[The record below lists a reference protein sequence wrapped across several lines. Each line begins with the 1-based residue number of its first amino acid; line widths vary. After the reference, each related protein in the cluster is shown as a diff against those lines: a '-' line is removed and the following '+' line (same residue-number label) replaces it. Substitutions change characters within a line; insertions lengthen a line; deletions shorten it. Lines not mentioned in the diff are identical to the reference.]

1 MLRTPIQP
9 TVKRPLGAALM
20 AAARKRATGGMV
32 AKRLATMRA
41 SAMARKLSLCETALE
56 NMSQGYCVYDAELRL
71 VSYNARYLELLGF
84 DPNCIRP
91 GMMMA
96 DVMRD
101 LAWRRDFGDGD
112 IEKIVA
118 ERIVFHAGPEKTLDF
133 ERVRAD
139 GSVLAICRRPMPDS
153 GCISTFTDVTEQR
166 RAQSALVSQSTLLET
181 TLHHMSHGVVV
192 YNANQ
197 ELVISNDVHRQ
208 LLELP
213 PGLAVPGR
221 KYEDIL
227 RFNALRGEF
236 GPGDPEETVRKYLA
250 SVAGQEHHRRE
261 YTRANGVCMLVRR
274 APMPNGGFV
283 ITYVDITEQKRAET
297 ALISAKE
304 QAEVANRSKS
314 EFLANVSHELRTPL
328 NAVIGFSEMM
338 RDRMFG
344 SLGHHKYEEYA
355 RDINLSG
362 RHLLSIIDDILDLS
376 KIEAGRIELYEESI
390 DIPRS
395 VANCIRILR
404 TRAEEAG
411 VLLITNVPDELPH
424 LRGETRKIKQILLNL
439 MSNAVKFTAPGGR
452 VILDVY
458 QQSCGELVF
467 RVRDDGIGI
476 AEDDILTALTPF
488 GQIENTLSR
497 KHHGTGLGLPL
508 SKAFAELHD
517 GRLDL
522 ESALGK
528 GTTVTITFPPERL
541 IAG

>member
-1 MLRTPIQP
+1 MLRPPVQP
-9 TVKRPLGAALM
+9 PAKRPLGAALM
-20 AAARKRATGGMV
+20 AAARKGATGGMV
-32 AKRLATMRA
+32 AKRLAALRSST
-41 SAMARKLSLCETALE
+41 MARKLALCETILE
-56 NMSQGYCVYDAELRL
+56 SMSQGYCAYDSELRL
-71 VSYNARYLELLGF
+71 IGYNARYVELLGF
-84 DPNCIRP
+84 DPGFIRI
-91 GMMMA
+91 GMTLA
-96 DVMRD
+96 EVLRD
-101 LAWRRDFGDGD
+101 LAWRGDFGDGD
-112 IEKIVA
+112 IERIVA
-118 ERIVFHAGPEKTLDF
+118 ERLAFHGGPDKFMEF

-139 GSVLAICRRPMPDS
+139 GVALAICRRPMPD
-153 GCISTFTDVTEQR
+153 GGFITTFTDVTEQR
-166 RAQSALVSQSTLLET
+166 RAQSALAGQSALLET

-250 SVAGQEHHRRE
+250 SVARQEHHRRE
-261 YTRANGVCMLVRR
+261 YTRANGVCVLVRR

-283 ITYVDITEQKRAET
+283 ITYVDISEQKRAEA
-297 ALISAKE
+297 ALIAAKE

-344 SLGHHKYEEYA
+344 ALGHHKYEEYA

-362 RHLLSIIDDILDLS
+362 RHLLSIIEDILDLS
-376 KIEAGRIELYEESI
+376 KIEAGRIELHEEAI
-390 DIPRS
+390 DIARA
-395 VANCIRILR
+395 VANCVSILR
-404 TRAEEAG
+404 TRAEAAG
-411 VLLITNVPDELPH
+411 VLIITNVPDELPR
-424 LRGETRKIKQILLNL
+424 LRGESRKVKQILLNL
-439 MSNAVKFTAPGGR
+439 MSNAVKFTPSGGR
-452 VILDVY
+452 IILDVY
-458 QQSCGELVF
+458 QKSGGELLF

-476 AEDDILTALTPF
+476 AAADIPTALEPF
-488 GQIENTLSR
+488 GQVENALSR

-508 SKAFAELHD
+508 SKAFAELH
-517 GRLDL
+517 GGQFELAS
-522 ESALGK
+522 ELGK
-528 GTTVTITFPPERL
+528 GTTVTIVFPPDRL
-541 IAG
+541 IAV